1 MKIKRSTDP
10 PMPPSEGPG
19 PNILVPNAGLSGP
32 SAGLDEEVKRR
43 RIETLQLELESLVGS
58 TRVGTGL
65 STPSASMHPARHR
78 KIPALPEIQSRTLHN
93 IKQHLYRCR
102 AILADHRIDDC
113 ESISVKSAVVETL
126 KHCADAHCLGMSLI
140 DETWAILESSLVR
153 AFGDP
158 AKLRQEYDRAA
169 GALNFSYQNPMQFMV
184 GARNLSRLHMDLN
197 YSQPDFLRLLMGK
210 CPKLLLTVAVTGL
223 RSKREDWMM
232 LPIEEI
238 FDALNTAIN
247 TEAEVS
253 AMSLRPR
260 SLAGAAYGVFRPTPA
275 GVNSIEEDPHQNQQA
290 IHSFPYSRYVAV
302 RDPDFVGPMAK
313 DAAATVLRKNQKGK
327 WFMLVGFNDKA
338 PFEEFIQN
346 LDSAG
351 VPHRPFE
358 DRRKTGSKN
367 MQEGH

>member
-1 MKIKRSTDP
+1 
-10 PMPPSEGPG
+10 
-19 PNILVPNAGLSGP
+19 
-32 SAGLDEEVKRR
+32 
-43 RIETLQLELESLVGS
+43 
-58 TRVGTGL
+58 
-65 STPSASMHPARHR
+65 
-78 KIPALPEIQSRTLHN
+78 
-93 IKQHLYRCR
+93 
-102 AILADHRIDDC
+102 
-113 ESISVKSAVVETL
+113 
-126 KHCADAHCLGMSLI
+126 
-140 DETWAILESSLVR
+140 
-153 AFGDP
+153 
-158 AKLRQEYDRAA
+158 
-169 GALNFSYQNPMQFMV
+169 
-184 GARNLSRLHMDLN
+184 
-197 YSQPDFLRLLMGK
+197 
-210 CPKLLLTVAVTGL
+210 
-223 RSKREDWMM
+223 M